1 MLIGEL
7 ARRGGVTVRTL
18 HHYDALGLL
27 KPGARSPGGYRLY
40 HQNDLVR
47 LHQIQALRRF
57 GLSLADIGDL
67 LARHTLPLHEVI
79 PRQIAMLDKQLANIV
94 FLRRRLLRM
103 AEQLQRDEETPID
116 EWLATL
122 EFVAD
127 NVGVNDDV

>member
-40 HQNDLVR
+40 HEHDLVR

-57 GLSLADIGDL
+57 GFSLAEIGEL
-67 LARHTLPLHEVI
+67 LARHALPLHEVI
-79 PRQIAMLDKQLANIV
+79 PRQIAMMDKQLAKLM
-94 FLRRRLLRM
+94 FLRRRLVRM
-103 AEQLQRDEETPID
+103 ADQLQRNEETPIQ

-122 EFVAD
+122 ELVAD
-127 NVGVNDDV
+127 NMGVNDDV

>member
-7 ARRGGVTVRTL
+7 ARHGGVTVRTL

-57 GLSLADIGDL
+57 GLTLADIGDL

-103 AEQLQRDEETPID
+103 AEQLQRDEETPIG

>member
-27 KPGARSPGGYRLY
+27 KPGARSSSGYRLY
-40 HQNDLVR
+40 QENDLVR
-47 LHQIQALRRF
+47 LHQIQALRRV
-57 GLSLADIGDL
+57 GLSLAEIGDL
-67 LARHTLPLHEVI
+67 LAQHALPLHEVI

-94 FLRRRLLRM
+94 FLRRRLLQM

-122 EFVAD
+122 ECVAD